1 MTVLIVDFYDSF
13 TYNLKH
19 YVEPLCSKVDVVR
32 DDELDIGLVD
42 SYDKIILSPGPG
54 LPNDTKSM
62 NRIFKCYSGVK
73 PILGVCLGMQG
84 MAQYYGADLKQYYV
98 THGKKSTIKV
108 DLNSVL
114 FENTNEYLEVGLY
127 HSWHVEQLNENIFT
141 PISLDEK
148 GVLMAIESLK
158 LSLFG
163 VQFHPES
170 IMTPSGRVIINN
182 FLKYKQQ

>member
-19 YVEPLCSKVDVVR
+19 YVEPLCSNVDVVR
-32 DDELDIGLVD
+32 DDHLDLELVN

-54 LPNDTKSM
+54 LPENTKNMQNILKS
-62 NRIFKCYSGVK
+62 YSGIK

-84 MAQYYGADLKQYYV
+84 IAQYYGAKLKQKHV
-98 THGKKSTIKV
+98 THGKKSKIKV
-108 DLNSVL
+108 DLDSVL
-114 FENTNEYLEVGLY
+114 FKNTSEYIDVGLY
-127 HSWHVEQLNENIFT
+127 HSWHVEQLDEKIFNSVS
-141 PISLDEK
+141 INEK
-148 GVLMAIESLK
+148 GVLMAIESIE

-170 IMTPSGRVIINN
+170 IMTPLGKKIIQN
-182 FLKYKQQ
+182 FLKYK

>member
-32 DDELDIGLVD
+32 DDELDVGSID

-54 LPNDTKSM
+54 LPNDTKNM
-62 NRIFKCYSGVK
+62 NNILKFYSGLK

-84 MAQYYGADLKQYYV
+84 MAQYYGAHLKQYHV
-98 THGKKSTIKV
+98 SHGKKSKIKV

-114 FENTNEYLEVGLY
+114 FQNTNEYIEVGLY
-127 HSWHVEQLNENIFT
+127 HSWHVEHLNENIFT
-141 PISLDEK
+141 PISLNEK
-148 GVLMAIESLK
+148 GILMAIESID

-170 IMTPSGRVIINN
+170 IMTPCGRTIINN
-182 FLKYKQQ
+182 FLNYKRQ